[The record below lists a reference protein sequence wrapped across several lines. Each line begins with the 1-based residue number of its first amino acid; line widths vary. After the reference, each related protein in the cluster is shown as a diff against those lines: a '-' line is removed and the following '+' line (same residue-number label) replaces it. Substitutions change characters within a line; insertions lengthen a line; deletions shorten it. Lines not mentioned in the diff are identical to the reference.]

1 MMKTSSIW
9 RSQSFYTLEEAC
21 DWLARDYYA
30 NDVAGVVSDL
40 QSVIEWAEGMLNEFY
55 NREDN

>member
-1 MMKTSSIW
+1 MKTTDIW

-40 QSVIEWAEGMLNEFY
+40 QSVIEWAESMLTLFEE
-55 NREDN
+55 RD